1 MQPSAELTSQVLP
14 KASKILNTKG
24 HVVREKS
31 IKIAVERTLRINENI
46 KALPVYINMNNKK
59 QYYVDVDSLT
69 DDNNVN

>member
-1 MQPSAELTSQVLP
+1 MKQ
-14 KASKILNTKG
+14 SKLKINNCILDKN
-24 HVVREKS
+24 
-31 IKIAVERTLRINENI
+31 IKIVVERTLRINENI

>member
-1 MQPSAELTSQVLP
+1 MLELVEV
-14 KASKILNTKG
+14 A
-24 HVVREKS
+24 RS
-31 IKIAVERTLRINENI
+31 IRIVAERTLRINENI